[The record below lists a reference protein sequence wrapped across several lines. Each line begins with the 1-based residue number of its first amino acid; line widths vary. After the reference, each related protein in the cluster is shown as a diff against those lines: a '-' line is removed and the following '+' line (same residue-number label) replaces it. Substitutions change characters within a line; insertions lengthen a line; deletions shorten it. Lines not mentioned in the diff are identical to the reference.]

1 MDMDYAKMTVAQ
13 LREEAEAAGVDIPK
27 GAKKAD
33 IVAALEK
40 AGEDAP
46 QVVEA
51 EVIDDTDGIAVSFL
65 AGSIEANFDALDAKV
80 DEVLAKYDGWKPSA
94 DSAEDVE
101 QCARE
106 CKYLNG
112 LAKQIDERR
121 KAVKA
126 EYLRPLDAFEARANA
141 TRDRIKDVSAMLQ
154 DVKKEADQNRRYKKE
169 AELRE
174 HYEDVAGIL
183 AEMVPY
189 EGIADPK
196 WLNKT
201 VPLPKCKEQLEER
214 TRKVAADWEALKG
227 MGLAFQE
234 QAELRFFQTLDLGHA
249 VAWARKLEEDKRRL
263 DGMKS
268 ELYGEPEPAPVE
280 SAPMPPQ
287 PAPMPA
293 AAPAQPAPQPAPM
306 PSPAP
311 MPTVADRPAE
321 TLRRAMALASGPS
334 EKLPVPCI
342 VVVDS
347 ATVEQMR
354 ALGMLCGL
362 VGITGTFKMGTLAE
376 VCEREFGGS
385 RG

>member
-13 LREEAEAAGVDIPK
+13 LREEAEAAGVEIPK

-65 AGSIEANFDALDAKV
+65 AGSIEANFDTLDAKV
-80 DEVLAKYDGWKPSA
+80 DEILAGYDGWEPSA

-101 QCARE
+101 QCMRE
-106 CKYLNG
+106 RKYLNG
-112 LAKQIDERR
+112 LAKQVDERR

-141 TRDRIKDVSAMLQ
+141 TRDRIKDAAARLQ
-154 DVKKEADQNRRYKKE
+154 AVEKEADQARRDAKE

-174 HYEDVAGIL
+174 HYEAMAGIL

-201 VPLPKCKEQLEER
+201 APLPKCKEQLEDR
-214 TRKVAADWEALKG
+214 ARKVAADWEALKG

-234 QAELRFFQTLDLGHA
+234 QAELRFFQSLDLGHA
-249 VAWARKLEEDKRRL
+249 VAWAKKLEEDKRRL

-268 ELYGEPEPAPVE
+268 ELYGEPEQAPVE
-280 SAPMPPQ
+280 PAPMPPQ

-293 AAPAQPAPQPAPM
+293 PVPLVPAQPAP
-306 PSPAP
+306 
-311 MPTVADRPAE
+311 TVADQTAE
-321 TLRRAMALASGPS
+321 TVRKAMAIASGPS
-334 EKLPVPCI
+334 EKLPVPCV

>member
-13 LREEAEAAGVDIPK
+13 LREEAEAAGVEIPK

-80 DEVLAKYDGWKPSA
+80 DEILAGYDGWEPSA

-101 QCARE
+101 QCMRE
-106 CKYLNG
+106 RKYLNG
-112 LAKQIDERR
+112 LAKQVDERR

-141 TRDRIKDVSAMLQ
+141 TRDRIKDAAARLQ
-154 DVKKEADQNRRYKKE
+154 AVEKEADQARRDAKE

-174 HYEDVAGIL
+174 HYEAMAGIL

-201 VPLPKCKEQLEER
+201 APLPKCKEQLEDR
-214 TRKVAADWEALKG
+214 ARKVAADWEALKG

-268 ELYGEPEPAPVE
+268 ELYGEPEPAP
-280 SAPMPPQ
+280 A

-293 AAPAQPAPQPAPM
+293 PAPAPMPAPVPAQPAPANAAEPAG
-306 PSPAP
+306 
-311 MPTVADRPAE
+311 E
-321 TLRRAMALASGPS
+321 TLRKAMALASGPS
-334 EKLPVPCI
+334 EKLPVPCV

>member
-1 MDMDYAKMTVAQ
+1 MGMDYAKMTVAR
-13 LREEAEAAGVDIPK
+13 LREEAEAAGVELPK

-40 AGEDAP
+40 AGEEAP
-46 QVVEA
+46 QAVEA
-51 EVIDDTDGIAVSFL
+51 EVIEEADGIAVRFL

-80 DEVLAKYDGWKPSA
+80 DEILAEYDGWEPSA

-101 QCARE
+101 QCMRE
-106 CKYLNG
+106 RKYLNG
-112 LAKQIDERR
+112 LAKQVDERR

-141 TRDRIKDVSAMLQ
+141 TRDRIKDAAARLQ
-154 DVKKEADQNRRYKKE
+154 AVEKEADQARRDKKE

-174 HYEDVAGIL
+174 HYEAMAGVL

-189 EGIADPK
+189 EGLADPK

-201 VPLPKCKEQLEER
+201 APLPKCKEELEGR
-214 TRKVAADWEALKG
+214 VRKVAADWEALKD

-234 QAELRFFQTLDLGHA
+234 QAELRFFQSLDLGHA
-249 VAWARKLEEDKRRL
+249 VAWAKKLEEDKRRL

-268 ELYGEPEPAPVE
+268 ELYGEPEQAPVE
-280 SAPMPPQ
+280 PAPMPPQ

-293 AAPAQPAPQPAPM
+293 PVPLVPAQPAP
-306 PSPAP
+306 
-311 MPTVADRPAE
+311 TVADQTAE
-321 TLRRAMALASGPS
+321 TVRKAMAIASGPS
-334 EKLPVPCI
+334 EKLPVPCV

>member
-13 LREEAEAAGVDIPK
+13 LREEAEAAGVEIPK

-80 DEVLAKYDGWKPSA
+80 DEILAGYDGWEPSA

-101 QCARE
+101 QCMRE
-106 CKYLNG
+106 RKYLNG
-112 LAKQIDERR
+112 LAKQVDERR

-141 TRDRIKDVSAMLQ
+141 TRDRIKDAAARLQ
-154 DVKKEADQNRRYKKE
+154 AVEKEADQARRDAKE

-174 HYEDVAGIL
+174 HYEAMAGIL

-201 VPLPKCKEQLEER
+201 APLPKCKEQLEDR
-214 TRKVAADWEALKG
+214 ARKVAADWEALKG

-334 EKLPVPCI
+334 EKLPVPCV

>member
-33 IVAALEK
+33 IVAALEE

-46 QVVEA
+46 QAVEA
-51 EVIDDTDGIAVSFL
+51 EVIEESDGIAVSFL

-80 DEVLAKYDGWKPSA
+80 DEILAEYDGWEPSA

-101 QCARE
+101 QCMRE
-106 CKYLNG
+106 RKYLNG
-112 LAKQIDERR
+112 LAKQVDERR

-126 EYLRPLDAFEARANA
+126 DYLRPLDAFEARANA
-141 TRDRIKDVSAMLQ
+141 TRDRIKEAAARLQ
-154 DVKKEADQNRRYKKE
+154 AVEKEADQARRDGKE

-174 HYEDVAGIL
+174 HYEAMAGIL

-189 EGIADPK
+189 EGLADPK

-201 VPLPKCKEQLEER
+201 APLPRCKEELEGR
-214 TRKVAADWEALKG
+214 VRKVAADWEALKG

-234 QAELRFFQTLDLGHA
+234 QAELRFFQSLDLGQA
-249 VAWARKLEEDKRRL
+249 VAWARKLEDDKRRL
-263 DGMKS
+263 DDMKS
-268 ELYGEPEPAPVE
+268 ELYGAPEPAP
-280 SAPMPPQ
+280 MPVPAQPQ

-293 AAPAQPAPQPAPM
+293 PVPAVPAQPAPTAD
-306 PSPAP
+306 
-311 MPTVADRPAE
+311 DRPAE
-321 TLRRAMALASGPS
+321 TLRKAVALASGPS
-334 EKLPVPCI
+334 EKPPVPCV

-376 VCEREFGGS
+376 VCGREFGGR

>member
-1 MDMDYAKMTVAQ
+1 MMDMDYAKMTVAQ
-13 LREEAEAAGVDIPK
+13 LREEAEAAGVEIPK

-80 DEVLAKYDGWKPSA
+80 DEILAGYDGWEPSA

-101 QCARE
+101 QCMRE
-106 CKYLNG
+106 RKYLNG
-112 LAKQIDERR
+112 LAKQVDERR

-141 TRDRIKDVSAMLQ
+141 TRDRIKDAAARLQ
-154 DVKKEADQNRRYKKE
+154 AVEKEADQARRDAKE

-174 HYEDVAGIL
+174 HYEAMAGIL

-201 VPLPKCKEQLEER
+201 APLPKCKEQLEDR
-214 TRKVAADWEALKG
+214 ARKVAADWEALKG

-249 VAWARKLEEDKRRL
+249 VAWARKLEEDKRRR

-268 ELYGEPEPAPVE
+268 ELYGEP
-280 SAPMPPQ
+280 
-287 PAPMPA
+287 
-293 AAPAQPAPQPAPM
+293 
-306 PSPAP
+306 
-311 MPTVADRPAE
+311 
-321 TLRRAMALASGPS
+321 
-334 EKLPVPCI
+334 
-342 VVVDS
+342 
-347 ATVEQMR
+347 
-354 ALGMLCGL
+354 
-362 VGITGTFKMGTLAE
+362 
-376 VCEREFGGS
+376 
-385 RG
+385 

>member
-80 DEVLAKYDGWKPSA
+80 DEILAGYDGWEPSA

-101 QCARE
+101 QCMRE
-106 CKYLNG
+106 RKYLNG
-112 LAKQIDERR
+112 LAKQVDERR

-141 TRDRIKDVSAMLQ
+141 TRDRIKDAAARLQ
-154 DVKKEADQNRRYKKE
+154 AVEKEADQARRDAKE

-174 HYEDVAGIL
+174 HYEAMAGIL

-201 VPLPKCKEQLEER
+201 APLPKCKEQLEDR
-214 TRKVAADWEALKG
+214 ARKVAADWEALKG

-334 EKLPVPCI
+334 EKLPVPCV

>member
-1 MDMDYAKMTVAQ
+1 MGMDYAKMTVAQ

>member
-13 LREEAEAAGVDIPK
+13 LREEAEAAGVEIPK

-80 DEVLAKYDGWKPSA
+80 DEILAEYDGWKPSA

-234 QAELRFFQTLDLGHA
+234 QAELRFFQSLDLGHA

-268 ELYGEPEPAPVE
+268 ELYGEPEPAPV
-280 SAPMPPQ
+280 A

-293 AAPAQPAPQPAPM
+293 PAPAPMPAPAPAPAQPAPANAAEPAG
-306 PSPAP
+306 
-311 MPTVADRPAE
+311 E
-321 TLRRAMALASGPS
+321 TLRKAMALASGPS
-334 EKLPVPCI
+334 EKLPVPCV

>member
-13 LREEAEAAGVDIPK
+13 LREEAEAAGVEIPK

-80 DEVLAKYDGWKPSA
+80 DEILAGYDGWEPSA

-101 QCARE
+101 QCMRE
-106 CKYLNG
+106 RKYLNG
-112 LAKQIDERR
+112 LAKQVDERR

-141 TRDRIKDVSAMLQ
+141 TRDRIKDAAARLQ
-154 DVKKEADQNRRYKKE
+154 AVEKEADQARRDAKE

-174 HYEDVAGIL
+174 HYEAMAGIL

-201 VPLPKCKEQLEER
+201 APLPKCKEQLEDR
-214 TRKVAADWEALKG
+214 ARKVAADWEALKG